1 MIYKLGTGLQTFTVL
16 LENMVNIA
24 EKVLVEKRW
33 KLGRIEWDFESDFVN
48 ANRLRSHALIPAKN
62 ICSIEV

>member
-33 KLGRIEWDFESDFVN
+33 KSVRTRVGF
-48 ANRLRSHALIPAKN
+48 
-62 ICSIEV
+62 